1 MEFKPLS
8 QFIIYLLLSVIFIAS
23 VGYFGRKKLS
33 GDSVSH
39 AMTIGILGFI
49 PIYLQLLAALYHIR
63 HTDTEMLSIFDI
75 NLIAFRLLW
84 EIGKMIGLG
93 EGFVIYS
100 YLSLLVISFA
110 SLIIGSNLG
119 RSLQKK

>member
-1 MEFKPLS
+1 
-8 QFIIYLLLSVIFIAS
+8 
-23 VGYFGRKKLS
+23 
-33 GDSVSH
+33 
-39 AMTIGILGFI
+39 MTIGILGFI